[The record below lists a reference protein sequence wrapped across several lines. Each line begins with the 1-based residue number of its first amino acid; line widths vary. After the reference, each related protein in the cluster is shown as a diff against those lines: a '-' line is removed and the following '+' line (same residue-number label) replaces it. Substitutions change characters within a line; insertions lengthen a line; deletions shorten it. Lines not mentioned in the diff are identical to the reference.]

1 MDWYYAGGDKPV
13 GPVSEAQFEQLAR
26 SGTIKPD
33 TLIWQQGMP
42 EWRPLREAWSAV
54 RVSPPPQFQPD
65 SAPVA
70 GGAAVCA
77 ECRQP
82 CPPGE
87 MIQLGG
93 SWVCARCKPVF
104 LQRIREG
111 APPPSSESIW
121 RDGKSLVMASGAE
134 LPCRCARCNH
144 PVTRSPIK
152 RLLYW
157 HQSWIYLLIL
167 LSVLIYIIVALIVRK
182 KAVARIPLCDQHR
195 QQRWMIVAASWLM
208 VLAGIGAF
216 VTGIGAQTG
225 GGSAAVAGLVLF
237 IAGIVLGV
245 WKGRLAVAKRIDG
258 DKVWIVGF
266 CPKYLDGLPE
276 WRG

>member
-13 GPVSEAQFEQLAR
+13 GPISEAQFEQLVQA
-26 SGTIKPD
+26 GAIKPD
-33 TLIWQQGMP
+33 TLVWQQGMP
-42 EWRPLREAWSAV
+42 EWRPLHEARGALGTP
-54 RVSPPPQFQPD
+54 RPAQIQPR

-77 ECRQP
+77 ECRQAY
-82 CPPGE
+82 PPGE

-111 APPPSSESIW
+111 APQPSSESIW
-121 RDGKSLVMASGAE
+121 RDGKSLVMASGTE
-134 LPCRCARCNH
+134 LPCRCVRCNAS
-144 PVTRSPIK
+144 VTRPPIK
-152 RLLYW
+152 RTLYW
-157 HQSWIYLLIL
+157 HQQWIYLLIL

-195 QQRWMIVAASWLM
+195 QQRWIMIAVSWLM
-208 VLAGIGAF
+208 VVAGIGAF
-216 VTGIGAQTG
+216 VAGLGAQTG
-225 GGSAAVAGLVLF
+225 GGAALVAGLGLF

-245 WKGRLAVAKRIDG
+245 WKGRLVAAKRIDG
-258 DKVWIVGF
+258 DKVWIDGF
-266 CPKYLDGLPE
+266 CRQYLDGLPE